1 MGLEVPKGWRLLKEN
16 EVIQPEDKWGFSTYP
31 AWQSVGGLAGSE
43 ASKAKWGSHF
53 MVIREAPEEKEW
65 LNPWD

>member
-1 MGLEVPKGWRLLKEN
+1 MGLEVPKGWRLLE
-16 EVIQPEDKWGFSTYP
+16 EHEIIQPGDKWGYP
-31 AWQSVGGLAGSE
+31 SYMRWGSVGGLAGRP
-43 ASKAKWGSHF
+43 ASKSKWGHDF